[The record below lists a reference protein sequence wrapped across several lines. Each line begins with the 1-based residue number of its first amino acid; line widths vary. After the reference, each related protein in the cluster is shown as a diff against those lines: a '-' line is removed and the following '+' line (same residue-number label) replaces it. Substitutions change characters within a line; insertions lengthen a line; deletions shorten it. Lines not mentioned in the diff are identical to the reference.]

1 MVYLSVVYHKIVWNF
16 NATSGLWEMNP
27 EIPEAY
33 DQFCRYGRESHESYC
48 DRKTGTDVGRYT
60 AALKELEHGVWSL
73 QQ

>member
-1 MVYLSVVYHKIVWNF
+1 
-16 NATSGLWEMNP
+16 MNP